1 MRTMQAYIITCYYII
16 TLLLMYIFSGQIH
29 IRGDMSDALPFGT
42 RWEQLDM
49 VQLNKVVTMV
59 TVTGPYII
67 LMTF

>member
-1 MRTMQAYIITCYYII
+1 
-16 TLLLMYIFSGQIH
+16 MYIFSGQIH

-59 TVTGPYII
+59 TVVLTLVTMVTVTGPYIT

>member
-1 MRTMQAYIITCYYII
+1 MQAYIITCYYII
-16 TLLLMYIFSGQIH
+16 TFLLTYIFSGQIH

>member
-1 MRTMQAYIITCYYII
+1 
-16 TLLLMYIFSGQIH
+16 
-29 IRGDMSDALPFGT
+29 MSDALPFGT

-59 TVTGPYII
+59 TVVLTLVTMVTVTGPYIT

>member
-1 MRTMQAYIITCYYII
+1 MQAYIITCYYII